1 MIRLAL
7 ILISTLLFA
16 SSIYGQKRLIHVTVS
31 DSLRAIYLVD
41 SSYLASIETSLAT
54 AKQLNTDLRNTLLYK
69 ESVLDTTTKQ
79 FTVVK
84 GIAIS
89 VLETNKE
96 LTIKTYALEQK
107 AKRRKKLLRGSLAAN
122 GALILLFILL

>member
-16 SSIYGQKRLIHVTVS
+16 SNAYTQKRLIHVTVS

-41 SSYLASIETSLAT
+41 SSYLASIESSLAT
-54 AKQLNTDLRNTLLYK
+54 AKQLNTDLRNSLLYK
-69 ESVLDTTTKQ
+69 ESLLDTTTKQ
-79 FTVVK
+79 FTVLK
-84 GIAIS
+84 EIATS
-89 VLETNKE
+89 VLDANKE
-96 LTIKTYALEQK
+96 LTITTYALEQK
-107 AKRRKKLLRGSLAAN
+107 AKQRKRLLRGSLAAN